1 MTMARPLSVHDHR
14 RDAAGFTYVYPVVSR
29 RAGGISIGIN
39 LNPNNACNWRC
50 IYCQVEGLRRGAA
63 PPLNENLLRSELT
76 AMLADIERGTFYRR
90 FQVPDPFRRLRDIAI
105 SGNGEPTTLGNFDAA
120 VDAVATVL
128 AETRTLPPLKKVI
141 ISNGSQVHRPA
152 VRRGLERWGKMG
164 GELWFKVDRVTP
176 AGIRRINGA
185 ASSPQRL
192 LSQLEAAAACCPV
205 WVQTCLFAIDGHPPA
220 ADECQAYLDF
230 LATLGQRRIPI
241 RGVMLYGLARPSR
254 QPEASRLSPLPEDWL
269 ADFGER
275 VRRQGWTVKVT
286 P

>member
-63 PPLNENLLRSELT
+63 PPLNEELLRLELT
-76 AMLADIERGTFYRR
+76 AMLADIETGAFYRR
-90 FQVPDPFRRLRDIAI
+90 FQVPEPFRQLRDVAI
-105 SGNGEPTTLGNFDAA
+105 SGNGEPTTLSNFDAA
-120 VDAVATVL
+120 VAAVAAVL
-128 AETRTLPPLKKVI
+128 TESRPFPPLKKVI

-152 VRRGLERWGKMG
+152 VRRGLARWGEMG

-176 AGIRRINGA
+176 TGIRQINGA
-185 ASSPQRL
+185 ASNPQRL
-192 LSQLEAAAACCPV
+192 LFQLESAAACCPV
-205 WVQTCLFAIDGHPPA
+205 WLQTCLFAIDGRPPA
-220 ADECQAYLDF
+220 AAECEAYLDF
-230 LATLGQRRIPI
+230 LATLRQRRIPI

-254 QPEASRLSPLPEDWL
+254 QPEASRLSPVPKDWL

-275 VRRQGWTVKVT
+275 IRRQGWTVKIT